1 MGVSVKEIL
10 SSNFFKEYYII
21 SGEMGKNREIQG
33 VVLMDAPDGYK
44 WCRGEELLLT
54 TGYFFVDNTEL
65 FKDVINFLYENGSAA
80 IGIKTDR
87 YLDTIP
93 VEVLE
98 LSDKLGFPIIF
109 VPAHTGWMDIIAAVN
124 SIAINRYISRINDTH
139 YLEINSY
146 SNDFQKRIKNLV
158 KNLSLELGLL
168 VAISDIVDK
177 SIISYP
183 ADKRIE
189 EKVNKTREGLLNN
202 YQKEILCEK
211 LNIYRIKNF
220 DDNKSWIK
228 VNIQIN
234 NTPITQLIIW
244 EEESNTIDYY
254 DLFNLRLSYTLLLSI
269 YEQIYVMNSFERKFY
284 DNLIESLVNKK
295 LSSKQ
300 EIIKEIKMIKNF
312 KINIDHSYVCLLIK
326 QETDSP
332 SFYTIREI
340 LYNTLLLRI
349 PRDEAIFGIIDDNT
363 LVIIY
368 DVSKYKDD
376 IVGSVKRKI
385 KHMLENMGDHF
396 DHKTLMVG
404 IGDPIDEIV
413 SIRKSYCE
421 AFKAI
426 EIGKYLYPNNKIF
439 TFKEL
444 GPFGLFR
451 VEDIQSKSFDTNFS
465 LISPLLLH
473 NNFDELLLTLKV
485 FIESE
490 SNYNITAQKL
500 YIHNNTVRYRISKI
514 QEICNINLEDPIVR
528 LKLAIILIFT
538 NIQEEDQCEG
548 LK

>member
-10 SSNFFKEYYII
+10 SSKFFKEYYII
-21 SGEMGKNREIQG
+21 SGEKGINREIQG

-44 WCRGEELLLT
+44 WCRGKELMLS
-54 TGYFFVDNTEL
+54 TGYYFVDNTEL

-80 IGIKTDR
+80 IAVKTDR
-87 YLDTIP
+87 FLDTIP
-93 VEVLE
+93 VEIIE

-109 VPAHTGWMDIIAAVN
+109 VPARTAWMDIIAAVN

-139 YLEINSY
+139 NLEIHSY
-146 SNDFQKRIKNLV
+146 SNDFQKKIKNIV

-177 SIISYP
+177 NIISYP
-183 ADKRIE
+183 EDKRIE
-189 EKVNKTREGLLNN
+189 EKVNKTDESVLNN

-211 LNIYRIKNF
+211 LNIYRIKNLN
-220 DDNKSWIK
+220 DNKSWIK
-228 VNIQIN
+228 MNIQIN

-244 EEESNTIDYY
+244 EKSRTIDYY
-254 DLFNLRLSYTLLLSI
+254 DLFSLRLSYTLFLSI

-284 DNLIESLVNKK
+284 DNLIESLINKK
-295 LSSKQ
+295 LTSKQ
-300 EIIKEIKMIKNF
+300 QIIKEIKMIKNF

-332 SFYTIREI
+332 SFYSIREI

-363 LVIIY
+363 LVIIK
-368 DVSKYKDD
+368 DVSKYKNN
-376 IVGSVKRKI
+376 IISNVKMEI
-385 KHMLENMGDHF
+385 DNLAVNMKNHF
-396 DHKTLMVG
+396 DHKNLVVG
-404 IGDPIDEIV
+404 IGDASDDIV
-413 SIRKSYCE
+413 SIRKSYCK
-421 AFKAI
+421 ALKAI
-426 EIGKYLYPNNKIF
+426 EIGRYLYPKNRIF
-439 TFKEL
+439 TFKDL

-451 VEDIQSKSFDTNFS
+451 VEDIQSKSFDSNFS
-465 LISPLLLH
+465 LITPLLMH
-473 NNFDELLLTLKV
+473 SNCDELLLTLKV

-528 LKLAIILIFT
+528 LKIAIMLMFT
-538 NIQEEDQCEG
+538 NTQVVD
-548 LK
+548 